1 MRAGTIA
8 SGARVA
14 FVAADARPVP
24 RCIQMRKRTPTQ
36 RRRAAGEQALSPR
49 AASVVVHSTETSAP
63 STSSSSSA
71 SSAAPF
77 DFKLYMGT
85 QAAAVHAALDAAV
98 PLAYPEAVTEA
109 MRYSLLAGGKR
120 VRPVLCLAA
129 CELVGGNAENAMP
142 TACALEM
149 LHTMSLIH
157 DDLPSMDNDDFRRG
171 VPTCHKVYGEEIAI
185 LAGDA
190 LLAFSFEHIARATP
204 RVGKSGGNTA
214 GVSADAVL
222 DVVAEVGRAVGAEG
236 LVAGQVVD
244 LKSEGAGADVGIDTL
259 EYIHEHKTAALLE
272 ASVVSGALLGGA
284 SPAQVAS
291 LRAYARA
298 IGLAF
303 QVVDDILDITQPTE
317 VLGKTAG
324 KDLATQKTTYPSLLG
339 LDKSREVAAGLISDA
354 KAQLSSFDARAA
366 APLVALADYIGSRS
380 N

>member
-1 MRAGTIA
+1 MR
-8 SGARVA
+8 R
-14 FVAADARPVP
+14 RP
-24 RCIQMRKRTPTQ
+24 TTQ
-36 RRRAAGEQALSPR
+36 RRRAAGEEAFSLR
-49 AASVVVHSTETSAP
+49 ASVVVHSTETSAP
-63 STSSSSSA
+63 STSSSSA
-71 SSAAPF
+71 SAAPF

-129 CELVGGNAENAMP
+129 CELVGGDSANAMP

-204 RVGKSGGNTA
+204 RVGKSGNTG

-259 EYIHEHKTAALLE
+259 EYIHEHKTVR
-272 ASVVSGALLGGA
+272 S
-284 SPAQVAS
+284 
-291 LRAYARA
+291 
-298 IGLAF
+298 F
-303 QVVDDILDITQPTE
+303 
-317 VLGKTAG
+317 
-324 KDLATQKTTYPSLLG
+324 
-339 LDKSREVAAGLISDA
+339 SRV
-354 KAQLSSFDARAA
+354 F
-366 APLVALADYIGSRS
+366 
-380 N
+380 

>member
-1 MRAGTIA
+1 MPLIPHAKLAKSKNTKNAIA
-8 SGARVA
+8 QLGNETNPKSKN
-14 FVAADARPVP
+14 RPAP
-24 RCIQMRKRTPTQ
+24 RCIRSSQMRRPTQ
-36 RRRAAGEQALSPR
+36 KRRGGGAGGEAFPLR
-49 AASVVVHSTETSAP
+49 AASVVVHSTEAASSTSTSSPSAVP
-63 STSSSSSA
+63 STSSSA
-71 SSAAPF
+71 AAPF

-129 CELVGGNAENAMP
+129 CELVGGAPANAMP

-204 RVGKSGGNTA
+204 RAGKKGGGGGGG
-214 GVSADAVL
+214 GVSAEAIL

-244 LKSEGAGADVGIDTL
+244 LKSEGAGAEVGIDTL
-259 EYIHEHKTAALLE
+259 EYIHEHKTVRVFFPPCFFPRFFL
-272 ASVVSGALLGGA
+272 
-284 SPAQVAS
+284 SP
-291 LRAYARA
+291 
-298 IGLAF
+298 LA
-303 QVVDDILDITQPTE
+303 
-317 VLGKTAG
+317 
-324 KDLATQKTTYPSLLG
+324 PSL
-339 LDKSREVAAGLISDA
+339 
-354 KAQLSSFDARAA
+354 F
-366 APLVALADYIGSRS
+366 
-380 N
+380 